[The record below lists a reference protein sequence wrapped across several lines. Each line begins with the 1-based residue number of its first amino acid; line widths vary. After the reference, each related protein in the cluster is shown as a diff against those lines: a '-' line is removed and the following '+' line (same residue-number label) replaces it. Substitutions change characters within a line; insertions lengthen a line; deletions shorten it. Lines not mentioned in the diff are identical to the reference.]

1 MCFLSTVV
9 YFHDMVQ
16 FYPSLNYFFLV
27 LNILIYINNFNTK
40 ED

>member
-1 MCFLSTVV
+1 MCFLSTV

-16 FYPSLNYFFLV
+16 FYPSLNYIFLV
-27 LNILIYINNFNTK
+27 LSIQIYSNNFNTK